1 MTIAGTLDTRFSAA
15 GEPTDWADA
24 DGVLETAE
32 LYWLTTVRKDGRPH
46 TTPLVGVWVD
56 RSFVFCTGPA
66 EQKARNLEH
75 QPALTVVAGTNT
87 WQAGLDV
94 VVEGAAVR
102 VTGAQNLKALADVYR
117 AKYGADWDF
126 TVDDEVFDPEGVG
139 AHVFRVAPSKVLAF
153 AKAPHGQTRF
163 TP

>member
-1 MTIAGTLDTRFSAA
+1 MTITGTLDTRFSEAT
-15 GEPTDWADA
+15 EPTAWDDA
-24 DGVLETAE
+24 NRVLETAE

-75 QPALTVVAGTNT
+75 QTSLTVVTGANT

-94 VVEGAAVR
+94 VVEGAATR
-102 VTGAQNLKALADVYR
+102 VTGAQNLKALADDYR
-117 AKYGADWDF
+117 AKYGEDWDF
-126 TVDDEVFDPEGVG
+126 AVDDEVFDPGG
-139 AHVFRVAPSKVLAF
+139 TSADVFRVTPTKVLAF
-153 AKAPHGQTRF
+153 AKSPHGQTRF
-163 TP
+163 QF